1 MSEKKLQTTEEALQ
15 ALKDIEFIKHLVDRN
30 RKKAHN
36 SAPYLYI
43 WGTYCTLGYLA
54 MHFYRH
60 PSINWYWLIASLIC
74 SILTAIVGIRQT
86 RKYGPRE
93 SDRSYGMIFW
103 GPAIAAFGTAYALIL
118 LGAINVQYI
127 PILFMLTTGLLYINY
142 GTLLGRVFSLLGW
155 WFIVLSIVTGKFFFE
170 QQLLVL
176 GLLGGGAII
185 LTGVLVQRWERG
197 GRVRSIE

>member
-30 RKKAHN
+30 RKKATN

-43 WGTYCTLGYLA
+43 WGSYCTLGYLLLY
-54 MHFYRH
+54 FYRD
-60 PSINWYWLIASLIC
+60 PLINWYWPIALVIC
-74 SILTAIVGIRQT
+74 SALTAFVGISHK
-86 RKYGPRE
+86 RKYGPQKN
-93 SDRSYGMIFW
+93 DRAYGWLFW
-103 GPAIAAFGTAYALIL
+103 GPALASSVCAYALIF
-118 LGAINVQYI
+118 LGAINVEYI
-127 PILFMLTTGLLYINY
+127 PVLWMLITGLLYINF
-142 GTLLGRVFSLLGW
+142 GTLLGRAFSLLGW

-170 QQLLVL
+170 QQLLIL

-197 GRVRSIE
+197 GRVRTGD